1 MHGIDED
8 VCARSWEGPEIPLKR
23 HFLINFQIV
32 RSFQGFFLLLLR
44 EGNSVSIKLNVI
56 LGGGIGFHSKGE
68 TNGRGE
74 ALDLLAAAAAAA
86 FA

>member
-1 MHGIDED
+1 MCPKLGG
-8 VCARSWEGPEIPLKR
+8 ARNPLEKAFP
-23 HFLINFQIV
+23 HQFLKIV